1 MQDELEVQEPQNTP
15 EVEAPNADVV
25 TVPKKEFE
33 DMKHRADVSSQ
44 NYERLKKAELEL
56 AKSLQTNNV
65 PSSDED
71 VSKLKAEIAQIKA
84 KQAKSDVLEAN
95 PQLKEVWSEFEKF
108 HSDPENS
115 GMNLKTAAKSFLV
128 EKGLLE
134 PQRKG
139 LEKPTGGTRTPISSG
154 MSVEEVKNLRET
166 NYRKYSEMLRKGQI
180 SV

>member
-1 MQDELEVQEPQNTP
+1 MENEIVELEPQNTP
-15 EVEAPNADVV
+15 EGEAPNADVV
-25 TVPKKEFE
+25 LSKKEYD

-44 NYERLKKAELEL
+44 NYERLKKAEQELE
-56 AKSLQTNNV
+56 KSLQTNNV

-71 VSKLKAEIAQIKA
+71 VSKLRTEIAQIKA

-95 PQLKEVWSEFEKF
+95 PQLKEVWSEFEKY
-108 HSDPENS
+108 HSDPDNS

-154 MSVEEVKNLRET
+154 MTTEEVKKLRET
-166 NYRKYSEMLRKGQI
+166 NYKKYSEMIRKGQI